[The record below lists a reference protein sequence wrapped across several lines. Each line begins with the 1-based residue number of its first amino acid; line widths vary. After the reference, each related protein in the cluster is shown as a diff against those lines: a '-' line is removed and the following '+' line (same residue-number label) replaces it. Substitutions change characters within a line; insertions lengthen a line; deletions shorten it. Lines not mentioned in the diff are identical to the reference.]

1 MITLDQARY
10 HLRIDGTGDDTE
22 LQLKVDMAVAIVSD
36 YVGSASY
43 SYDVERA
50 AVLLVLGELWMN
62 RESSTADVLS
72 DAVRGLLERSR
83 TPAFA

>member
-10 HLRIDGTGDDTE
+10 HLRIDGTDTDAE
-22 LQLKVDMAVAIVSD
+22 LQSKLDMALAIVAD
-36 YVGSASY
+36 YVGDASY
-43 SYDVERA
+43 SLDVERA
-50 AVLLVLGELWMN
+50 AALLVLGELWMN

-72 DAVRGLLERSR
+72 NAVRVLLERAR

>member
-1 MITLDQARY
+1 MITLDQARH
-10 HLRIDGTGDDTE
+10 HLRIDGTGDDAEIQAKLT
-22 LQLKVDMAVAIVSD
+22 MATALIAD
-36 YVGSASY
+36 YVGDASY
-43 SYDVERA
+43 SLDVENA

-72 DAVRGLLERSR
+72 SAVRALLERAR